1 MRVAIWRSFSST
13 VLVSFEIARSITTI
27 LSSIIAVSVIIAG
40 MAIMRDESLEKA
52 DEVALRGDPGE
63 EPDCELVLDLAS
75 GAE

>member
-13 VLVSFEIARSITTI
+13 VLVSFEIACSIATI
-27 LSSIIAVSVIIAG
+27 LSSTIVVSVIIAG
-40 MAIMRDESLEKA
+40 MAIMRDESSEKA

-63 EPDCELVLDLAS
+63 EPDYESVLNPTS